1 MRQVRR
7 LAYRTRHALRRPP
20 PPRWQAP
27 ALYGLAVV
35 AMASLLA
42 ATIHIANSTG
52 LTDRVRFAVEDQ
64 LVATTDRLGLQI
76 RDILSEGRQ
85 RTSAREIYRIL
96 EPYYGQS
103 ILAIDISAIQQRL
116 QSLPWVREAAVTR
129 HFPDRLTATIV
140 EHRPI
145 ALWQPTMR
153 QPTMRQPTVAQPNAV
168 RTPSGPS
175 LVSDRGDIIRISAV
189 SPYRHLPILSGADA
203 PSAAADLLRLV
214 GSEPS
219 LVRLVTGAERVDSRR
234 WNVFIDGRIEVRLPE
249 RAPELAWQRLARL
262 HDEQS
267 LLTRAVEAV
276 DLRLDDRVI
285 VRLADE
291 VLNPPSAGP
300 AASLH
305 QGQRT

>member
-20 PPRWQAP
+20 PPRWRAP
-27 ALYGLAVV
+27 ALYGLAIA
-35 AMASLLA
+35 AMVGMLGASL
-42 ATIHIANSTG
+42 HIAKSTG
-52 LTDRVRFAVEDQ
+52 LTDRARFAAMDH
-64 LVATTDRLGLQI
+64 LVATADRFGMQI
-76 RDILSEGRQ
+76 QDILSEGRQ
-85 RTSAREIYRIL
+85 RTSAGEIYRIL

-103 ILAIDISAIQQRL
+103 ILAVDIAAIQQRL

-129 HFPDRLTATIV
+129 HFPDRLRTTIV

-145 ALWQPTMR
+145 ALWQPNIG
-153 QPTMRQPTVAQPNAV
+153 QPNGG
-168 RTPSGPS
+168 RLHPSGPA
-175 LVSDRGDIIRISAV
+175 LVSDRGDIIQISAV

-203 PSAAADLLRLV
+203 PAAAADLLRLV
-214 GSEPS
+214 GSEPN

-234 WNVFIDGRIEVRLPE
+234 WNVFIDGRIEIRLPE
-249 RAPELAWQRLARL
+249 REPERAWQRLARL
-262 HDEQS
+262 HNQES

-276 DLRLDDRVI
+276 DLRLSDRVI

-291 VLNPPSAGP
+291 VLNPAGTGP
-300 AASLH
+300 TAALR